1 MSFEWSVRPIQ
12 LKTHNSRVS
21 YSGVGPKYAF
31 HNYTRG
37 ITLLYNNGV
46 EEHGRQPGESRPREA
61 PGAYRQAGV
70 DIDAGSRAVDLMR
83 KAVRSTFGPQV
94 LADIGHFGGIFVPE
108 GNTQA
113 LVASADGVGTK
124 LKLSS
129 LLGTYRAA
137 GKDIVNHC
145 VNDILVCG
153 AKPIFFLDYIAAEK
167 IVPEQVA
174 ELVTGMA
181 EACVEAGCALI
192 GGETAEMPGTYRTGE
207 VDVAGFIVGTAPKDR
222 LVLGTDI
229 TPGDLVLALPSN
241 GLHTNGYS
249 LARRVFG
256 ITDNADESLQ
266 KLNRYEPELGRTL
279 GEALVEPHRSYLRE
293 VSPLLDLP
301 ERPIKGMAHIT
312 GGGLLDNIPR
322 VLPEGYA
329 VELNTGSWQVPP
341 LFRLIQQQ
349 GGVSDEEM
357 ARVFN
362 VGLGMVLIVA
372 PESWPLVQSKLPE
385 AMLVGR
391 VVPDDGAESN
401 RVRLA
406 PGEVEASV

>member
-1 MSFEWSVRPIQ
+1 MD
-12 LKTHNSRVS
+12 
-21 YSGVGPKYAF
+21 YYACGF
-31 HNYTRG
+31 S
-37 ITLLYNNGV
+37 LLYNNGV

-70 DIDAGSRAVDLMR
+70 DIDAGARAVDLMR

-94 LADIGHFGGIFVPE
+94 LADIGHFGGVFVPE
-108 GNTQA
+108 GQTQA

-129 LLGTYRAA
+129 LLGTYRNA
-137 GKDIVNHC
+137 GIDIVNHC

-153 AKPIFFLDYIAAEK
+153 ARPLFFLDYIAAEK

-174 ELVTGMA
+174 ELVSGMA

-207 VDVAGFIVGTAPKDR
+207 IDVAGFVVGTTPRDR
-222 LVLGTDI
+222 LVLGIDI
-229 TPGDLVLALPSN
+229 RPGDLVLALPSS

-256 ITDNADESLQ
+256 ITDDAEESKK
-266 KLNRYEPELGRTL
+266 KLNRYEPTLGRTL

-293 VSPLLDLP
+293 VGPLLDLP

-322 VLPEGYA
+322 VLPEGCA
-329 VELNTGSWQVPP
+329 VEIYAGSWEVPP
-341 LFRLIQQQ
+341 LFRLIQER

-362 VGLGMVLIVA
+362 IGLGMVLVVA
-372 PESWPLVQSKLPE
+372 PENGPPLQSKVPE
-385 AMLVGR
+385 TMLVGR
-391 VVPDDGAESN
+391 VVPDYGTGS
-401 RVRLA
+401 RVRL
-406 PGEVEASV
+406 VEGKDRAGG